1 MGIEGLSRRHFLRG
15 AAGVGAL
22 GAAGLLGGCVTSA
35 GSGGGQSSGAV
46 SIESNLSDS
55 TQKPAMQQLVDAFNQ
70 QGKTQASLNTID
82 SETFR
87 TQLPTLLT
95 SGNPPDVYTWYAG
108 SVARSYSDKG
118 LLLDVSDVWRS
129 INNYSPALKALST
142 DQHGRQIFVPVS
154 YYWWG
159 MFYRKSKFAQWGVQ
173 KIPTTWPEFISLC
186 QQLQSKGVAPIGCGA
201 GGNTPWVAS
210 GWFDYLDIRLNG
222 AQYHRDLL
230 AGKRSF
236 TDPQVQKVFQQ
247 WNTVLPYFDP
257 QATALPFQD
266 ATTALVQG
274 RTGMMLIGTFL
285 VDSVPKDVLDDID
298 FFQFPAIDPS
308 VPMVEEAPTDGFFAS
323 SRSAH
328 VSGVKDFMTW
338 MTTPPAQELYMK
350 VGGGTILPAN
360 PSAKDAGTALVA
372 KGKAMLAKAPDLT
385 QFFNR
390 DSSDALQPTADA
402 ALTQFIQK
410 PGQINSILSTWDAAA
425 KKVWSS

>member
-1 MGIEGLSRRHFLRG
+1 MGIEGLTRRNFLRG
-15 AAGVGAL
+15 AAGIGAL

-35 GSGGGQSSGAV
+35 SGSGGQSSGAV

-55 TQKPAMQQLVDAFNQ
+55 TQKPAMQQLVDAFNK
-70 QGKTQASLNTID
+70 QGATQAALNTID

-108 SVARSYSDKG
+108 SVARSYADKG

-129 INNYSPALKALST
+129 ITNYSAALKALSSN
-142 DQHGRQIFVPVS
+142 QQGRQIFVPVS

-159 MFYRKSKFAQWGVQ
+159 MFYRKSNFAKWGVQ
-173 KIPTTWPEFISLC
+173 KIPTNWSEFISLC
-186 QQLQSKGVAPIGCGA
+186 QQLQSKGGT
-201 GGNTPWVAS
+201 TPWVAS
-210 GWFDYLDIRLNG
+210 AWFDYLDIRLNG

-230 AGKRSF
+230 AGQHSF

-257 QATALPFQD
+257 QATALQFQD
-266 ATTALVQG
+266 ATTSLVQG
-274 RTGMMLIGTFL
+274 RTGMMLIGTFF

-298 FFQFPAIDPS
+298 FFQFPIIDPS
-308 VPMVEEAPTDGFFAS
+308 VAVVEEGPTDGFFAS
-323 SRSAH
+323 SRSSH
-328 VSGVKDFMTW
+328 VAGVKDFLTW
-338 MTTPPAQELYMK
+338 MSTAPAQELYLK

-360 PSAKDAGTALVA
+360 PAAKDAGTALVA
-372 KGKAMLAKAPDLT
+372 KGKSMLAKAADLT

-410 PGQINSILSTWDAAA
+410 PNQISSILSTWEAAA